1 MKRKQDLGKW
11 FVDLSKYAVGA
22 IFLGIVLGDSVNV
35 IGSFLL
41 CVLAI
46 VLFFLGT
53 NLQEENRLKKFDNKQ
68 YRNPNKPKRNGN
80 ETQKSERNRGKKR
93 PVEGE
98 HTPNEIK
105 VD

>member
-22 IFLGIVLGDSVNV
+22 IFLGIVFIANSNIVGM
-35 IGSFLL
+35 FYL
-41 CVLAI
+41 CVLAL
-46 VLFFLGT
+46 VLFFSGMK
-53 NLQEENRLKKFDNKQ
+53 LQEENRLKKFDNKQ
-68 YRNPNKPKRNGN
+68 HRNPNKPKRNGN
-80 ETQKSERNRGKKR
+80 EPQKSERNRGKKR